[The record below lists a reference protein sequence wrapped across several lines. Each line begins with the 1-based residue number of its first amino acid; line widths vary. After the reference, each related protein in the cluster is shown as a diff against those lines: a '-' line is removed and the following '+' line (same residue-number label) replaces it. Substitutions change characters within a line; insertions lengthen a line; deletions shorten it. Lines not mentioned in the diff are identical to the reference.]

1 MRQQCSINEL
11 CTTTRGS
18 TALTVSNSWLLPPV
32 HSPLFHLVMSVH
44 DTLENDKCCLLGGTS
59 VYSWVGPA
67 STVGWG
73 QHLQLGGPASIVG
86 WGQPLQLGG
95 PASIVGWD
103 QRLQLGGASIY
114 SWVRS
119 ASTVVWA
126 SIYSWVGP
134 ASTVGWGQCL
144 QLGGASLY
152 SWVGPVSTV
161 GIHLLE
167 SSYLLSLSIIDNFLV
182 LFPYWSLQP
191 PRFVIRHKVH
201 Q

>member
-1 MRQQCSINEL
+1 MMVHALNISSHLEIGMFDVMRQKQTKIQQSLGVKPKAPGLRQQCSINEL

-95 PASIVGWD
+95 TSLYSWVGRASTVGWD
-103 QRLQLGGASIY
+103 QPLQLGGTSL
-114 SWVRS
+114 
-119 ASTVVWA
+119 
-126 SIYSWVGP
+126 YSWVGR

-152 SWVGPVSTV
+152 SWDPPARVILPA
-161 GIHLLE
+161 
-167 SSYLLSLSIIDNFLV
+167 
-182 LFPYWSLQP
+182 FPQ
-191 PRFVIRHKVH
+191 HH
-201 Q
+201 